1 MLPRTH
7 SKAYLEGLLHPP
19 PSSGAIGS
27 RPGGMNRSM
36 SIKSN
41 SGSMEMYKPAR
52 SSTLAPKPPSIG
64 DGNEREDE
72 IIHEEDDDKSDEEK
86 GESIL
91 SMDDTSS
98 TKTLSEPPRTPN
110 KALSVSS
117 IEDDYDDPS
126 RHLRISTLQ
135 QAARRLSDGGSA
147 LQAAQAAQ
155 AILAILDN
163 EDLDD
168 EDRIEEVRNLL
179 AEKLKEVE
187 GSEVPAARLDNIVLS
202 LLHRHR
208 EDVKPTGA
216 IFPVATSPGPSPF
229 PASPRSRPR
238 PANLRS
244 GSSTNLTRPWTPTRP
259 VTPTNASQLT
269 NNDFLGSMPP
279 SPVPGSL
286 SLGVTSNLSISP
298 RVSPK
303 PWHRTVSSSL
313 ITTPTG
319 PSTSN
324 LSSSVRSGF
333 SIGDSRPSS
342 PAPGSFGSPSLNVS
356 AIEFKPRSSAL
367 SSSLTK
373 QKPAVEPWMSDQ
385 SDAQTYR
392 KAASSTADDSDE
404 DEFSP
409 FAVPSTG
416 AVPVP
421 SSSSSSASSSRLAAG
436 RIRPFSGTSGN
447 SSAMS
452 MTTADS
458 ISGSYH
464 GSTTSA
470 SLESSDD
477 PKSLRFTGLEDEMDN
492 LTMTPFDVLSSIL
505 SGIGSASGAANW
517 TSEQIEEALERNHWD
532 VDATLSMIMEGN
544 GPYTLSNQGL
554 TDSSNNRTIPTGPS
568 SRSGVSIVSQEI
580 FASQRAGLGGSSSLG
595 EGVNRPSL
603 VRASSSTSVTPIA
616 NSNAFGGGGGGN
628 AIAQPISTSRSGPPG
643 RVCRFFLAGECRRA
657 DCRFSHDLNRAL
669 CRFWLKGQCL
679 NGDECSF
686 LHDISM
692 VDSVTQNRTQSG
704 SFVGSQSP
712 NMNSFE
718 PDDTPPA
725 EDFPELNLAPTAPKA
740 QRAKAAA
747 AAAIND
753 PSRTRWSNTL
763 QRKWNTPMAQ
773 VQQGEAHLSLN
784 AKNGP
789 LRGVPTGPRAS
800 LSPAS
805 SPSPAKRGINSGRIS
820 LRPPLLLPTLNTGKS
835 AAQTYANYREQSL
848 ALTEKRNKCL
858 ARAAEAYKAG
868 NGAEARKWSH
878 EGQTINQS
886 IQEESKSL
894 ARTMLRGRHD
904 EIRSRLANESTQTGL
919 VDASIDERGSRGLR
933 GKSMGAELGVCL
945 GVVPN
950 RGIAGVNVANLSM
963 EERMDVLMDCHL
975 LHASEAIDLI
985 EEFLMGLENEQFRG
999 LAFLAV
1005 GLGKHTSSDS
1015 DRRRVGLAPAIK
1027 SFLTSWNYPF
1037 ADHDG
1042 ILVVDP
1048 LSHS

>member
-1 MLPRTH
+1 MLQRTH
-7 SKAYLEGLLHPP
+7 SKAYLESLLHPP

-52 SSTLAPKPPSIG
+52 SSTLAPKAPSIG
-64 DGNEREDE
+64 DYNEREGE
-72 IIHEEDDDKSDEEK
+72 IIQEEENDKSDEEK
-86 GESIL
+86 GESVL

-163 EDLDD
+163 EELDD
-168 EDRIEEVRNLL
+168 EDRIEQVRNLL

-187 GSEVPAARLDNIVLS
+187 GNEVPAARLDNIVLS

-216 IFPVATSPGPSPF
+216 TFPMATSPGPSPF

-269 NNDFLGSMPP
+269 NNDFLGSLPP

-286 SLGVTSNLSISP
+286 TLGVTSNLSISP

-303 PWHRTVSSSL
+303 PWHRTVSSTL

-319 PSTSN
+319 PSASN
-324 LSSSVRSGF
+324 LNSSARSGF
-333 SIGDSRPSS
+333 SVGDSRPSS
-342 PAPGSFGSPSLNVS
+342 PAPGTFGSPSLNVS
-356 AIEFKPRSSAL
+356 ALEFKPRSSGL

-373 QKPAVEPWMSDQ
+373 QKPTEPWMSDQ

-392 KAASSTADDSDE
+392 KAASSAADDSDE

-458 ISGSYH
+458 VSGSYH

-544 GPYTLSNQGL
+544 GPYTLSNQGY
-554 TDSSNNRTIPTGPS
+554 TDPANRTIPTGPASS

-580 FASQRAGLGGSSSLG
+580 FASQRAGLGGSPGPG
-595 EGVNRPSL
+595 EGRPSL
-603 VRASSSTSVTPIA
+603 VRAPSSTSITP
-616 NSNAFGGGGGGN
+616 SNAFGGN
-628 AIAQPISTSRSGPPG
+628 AAALPISTSRSGPPG

-692 VDSVTQNRTQSG
+692 IDSVTQNRGQG

-712 NMNSFE
+712 NMNTFE

-747 AAAIND
+747 AAIND
-753 PSRTRWSNTL
+753 PSRTRWSHTL
-763 QRKWNTPMAQ
+763 QRKWNSPMAQ

-784 AKNGP
+784 AKNGA

-805 SPSPAKRGINSGRIS
+805 SPSPAKRGISSGRIP
-820 LRPPLLLPTLNTGKS
+820 LRPPLLLPTLNTGRS
-835 AAQTYANYREQSL
+835 AAQTYATYREQSL
-848 ALTEKRNKCL
+848 ALTERRNKCL

-904 EIRSRLANESTQTGL
+904 EIRARLANENTQTGL
-919 VDASIDERGSRGLR
+919 VDASTDERGSRGLR
-933 GKSMGAELGVCL
+933 GKPMGAELGICL

-985 EEFLMGLENEQFRG
+985 EEFLMGLEHEQFRG
-999 LAFLAV
+999 LAYLAV
-1005 GLGKHTSSDS
+1005 GLGKHTSQDS

-1027 SFLTSWNYPF
+1027 SFLSSWNYPF

-1042 ILVVDP
+1042 VLVVDP
-1048 LSHS
+1048 LSHL